1 MRKLDHPP
9 FTVRDVL
16 DQAVRQAHQP
26 RRTKLQTPGLEGS
39 LVVAETVY
47 AVCMRAS
54 AASSIPKSSDIAGV
68 LNEGEA
74 KYVYDSLR
82 RLKYGG
88 MTMADAIFRTARFGK
103 CAYCGHGAP
112 IQLDHYLPRSSYVE
126 YSFCPLNLVPACA
139 NCNSTAFKGANPP
152 AGPQDTFFHPY
163 YDNPDDGRWLFVNMT
178 VGSDGLEVK
187 FDVQRP
193 AGWPIDKYQRVAY
206 TFRKLRLSKVY
217 AQDVIS
223 EISARR
229 DVLGKIF
236 KSAAAAGLQSFF
248 AEQGA
253 QYASDNPNAWIRVAY
268 EYLSKTGAICSAF
281 PDWLK

>member
-16 DQAVRQAHQP
+16 NQAVRQAHQP
-26 RRTKLQTPGLEGS
+26 RRAKLQNPGLEGA
-39 LVVAETVY
+39 LAGAEAIY
-47 AVCMRAS
+47 ALCMTSS

-68 LNEGEA
+68 LNESEA

-88 MTMADAIFRTARFGK
+88 MTMADAIFRLARFGK
-103 CAYCGHGAP
+103 CAYCGHGTP

-139 NCNSTAFKGANPP
+139 NCNSTALKGACPP
-152 AGPQDTFFHPY
+152 TGPQDTFFHPY
-163 YDNPDDGRWLFVNMT
+163 YDNPDDGRWLFVSMV

-187 FDVQRP
+187 VDVRRP
-193 AGWPIDKYQRVAY
+193 AGWPIDKFQRVEY
-206 TFRKLRLSKVY
+206 TFQKLQLSKVY

-229 DVLGKIF
+229 EILGDIF
-236 KSAAAAGLQSFF
+236 KSGAAAGLQSFF

-253 QYASDNPNAWIRVAY
+253 QYAKGNPNAWIRVAY
-268 EYLSKTGAICSAF
+268 EYLSSARAICSAF